1 MVSGMGKETPKRPNG
16 IPADVWADAGGVAR
30 DWMTEQA
37 RRLGLN
43 SGNSSLPPSSDRPD
57 ATPQKPGRTPSSRK
71 RGGQPGHQK
80 AERTLVPT
88 DECDRVE
95 TIKPSHCR
103 GCGTT
108 LDGHDP
114 DPQRKQV
121 VDLPEVKPI
130 VVEFQSHTL
139 TCRCCG
145 RVNKPSLPEHV
156 PRGSFGPRVI
166 ATVTLLGGL
175 GRLSQRMIARL
186 VGDLFG
192 LTVSDGQISRLQRIG
207 RESLQSAYEEI
218 TADVRESA
226 AVNMDETGWRED
238 GRRTWLWTA
247 VGRLSTLFAVRSSRS
262 RAVMRELLGDDFDGV
277 LISDRYSAY
286 ASLPDDRH
294 QFCWAHLLRDFEA
307 MTERGGD
314 SAVIGRGLKESGRE
328 LIHHWN
334 RLQRNEIVRSTFD
347 RNYRRLRDDIVEALL
362 DGTNIGDAKTAET
375 CRRLSNHCYSLFA
388 FAHIDGVSPTNNAA
402 ERALR
407 QAVIFRKLSFGTES
421 RSGSKTL
428 AVVMSVIETCRRLG
442 RHALGWITD
451 AVTHKQQNRPTPTL
465 LPST

>member
-43 SGNSSLPPSSDRPD
+43 SGNSSLPPSSDRP
-57 ATPQKPGRTPSSRK
+57 AAP
-71 RGGQPGHQK
+71 
-80 AERTLVPT
+80 
-88 DECDRVE
+88 
-95 TIKPSHCR
+95 
-103 GCGTT
+103 
-108 LDGHDP
+108 
-114 DPQRKQV
+114 
-121 VDLPEVKPI
+121 
-130 VVEFQSHTL
+130 
-139 TCRCCG
+139 
-145 RVNKPSLPEHV
+145 
-156 PRGSFGPRVI
+156 
-166 ATVTLLGGL
+166 LLGGL